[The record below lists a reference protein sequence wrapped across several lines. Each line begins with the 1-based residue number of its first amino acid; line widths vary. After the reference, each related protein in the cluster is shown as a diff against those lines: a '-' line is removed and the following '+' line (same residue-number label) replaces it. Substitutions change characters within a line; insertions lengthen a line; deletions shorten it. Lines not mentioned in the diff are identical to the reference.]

1 MPASGS
7 LDDTVRAG
15 EPEDAPLADRSG
27 RARARRSRV
36 RRGDSVASRIRLLRA
51 SGAYRSER
59 PARTG
64 WTHLGTARLWHRL
77 IHGRGYRRYG
87 AHGTDWGST
96 VTTFMA
102 LDEPEPLLGIH
113 LGNLDV
119 QSYLG
124 PGPVSLSS
132 AERNYRAQFERWGA
146 DDRGYGAIQS
156 TRP

>member
-1 MPASGS
+1 
-7 LDDTVRAG
+7 
-15 EPEDAPLADRSG
+15 
-27 RARARRSRV
+27 
-36 RRGDSVASRIRLLRA
+36 
-51 SGAYRSER
+51 
-59 PARTG
+59 
-64 WTHLGTARLWHRL
+64 
-77 IHGRGYRRYG
+77 
-87 AHGTDWGST
+87 
-96 VTTFMA
+96 MA